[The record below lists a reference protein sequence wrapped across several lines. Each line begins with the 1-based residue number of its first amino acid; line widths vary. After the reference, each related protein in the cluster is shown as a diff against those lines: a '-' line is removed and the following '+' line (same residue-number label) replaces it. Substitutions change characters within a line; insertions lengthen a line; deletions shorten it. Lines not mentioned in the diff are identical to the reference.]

1 MIRLHLHVPPRRA
14 VLYPVAEGYPGD
26 FWVMLLGRGL
36 RGWCA
41 VRSRRM
47 IAVCV
52 RGATFFVAIGTQTVI
67 FREVV
72 GQQPVERLRR
82 AYPGR
87 IDGVRTLL
95 NIIWL
100 LLCGIWMA
108 LGYLLA
114 GVICCL
120 LIITIPFGLASF
132 RIASFALWP
141 FGRTLVRRADAGAP
155 SVIGN
160 VIWIIFAGLWLAIAH
175 VLTAIALGLT
185 IIGLPLA
192 VANLKLVPV
201 SLTPL
206 GRVIVPIAD

>member
-1 MIRLHLHVPPRRA
+1 VLPPS
-14 VLYPVAEGYPGD
+14 AEGYPGD
-26 FWVMLLGRGL
+26 VWVTLLGRGT
-36 RGWCA
+36 RGWCTA
-41 VRSRRM
+41 R
-47 IAVCV
+47 
-52 RGATFFVAIGTQTVI
+52 TQTVI
-67 FREVV
+67 FPEAV
-72 GQQPVERLRR
+72 GQQPAGRLRR
-82 AYPGR
+82 AYSGR

-114 GVICCL
+114 GIICCL

-132 RIASFALWP
+132 RIGSFALWP
-141 FGRTLVRRADAGAP
+141 FGRTLVRRVDAGAP

-160 VIWIIFAGLWLAIAH
+160 VIWIIVAGLWLAIAH

-192 VANLKLVPV
+192 LANLKLVPV

-206 GRVIVPIAD
+206 GRVIVPISD

>member
-1 MIRLHLHVPPRRA
+1 MAFTAEERVID
-14 VLYPVAEGYPGD
+14 VLFGEL
-26 FWVMLLGRGL
+26 WLLGQVVEEDPPA
-36 RGWCA
+36 CA
-41 VRSRRM
+41 QQRTDQR
-47 IAVCV
+47 V

-67 FREVV
+67 FRGAGRPRT
-72 GQQPVERLRR
+72 GQLWRPN
-82 AYPGR
+82 PGR
-87 IDGVRTLL
+87 LDGVRTVL

-108 LGYLLA
+108 LGYLVA

-192 VANLKLVPV
+192 LANLKLVPV